1 MDEVMEARFVK
12 EPRSDGIQ
20 SCRIR
25 FFDSKGNLSMH
36 ANFTKMYDSN
46 GNIVNE
52 KVAEFDKMYTKYGG
66 KELVSLR
73 S

>member
-1 MDEVMEARFVK
+1 
-12 EPRSDGIQ
+12 
-20 SCRIR
+20 
-25 FFDSKGNLSMH
+25 MH